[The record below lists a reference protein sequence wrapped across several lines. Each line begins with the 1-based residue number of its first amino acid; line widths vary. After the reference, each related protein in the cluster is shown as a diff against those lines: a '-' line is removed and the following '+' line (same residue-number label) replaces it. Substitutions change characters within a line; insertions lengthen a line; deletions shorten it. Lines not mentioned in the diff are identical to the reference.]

1 LQIFKSQLLIIAK
14 NSIMN
19 QQDFLQKIEDIIPA
33 NTSLVN
39 ELCDILDLSMDS
51 AYRRIRG
58 ATQLNI
64 SEISTL
70 CKHYRISFDVF
81 DDMDLDNVTF
91 SFYNVDYKMSSFEL
105 YLQNMLRD
113 LKIIRNSKNPS
124 IQYACEDI
132 PIFYNYKYP
141 ALRAFKIY
149 YWMEAIL
156 NKNIN
161 SEPFSIEVIPP
172 SIQNIASEVFDAY
185 LNIPSLEIWTD
196 TTYLSVIKQI
206 QYFYESGKFRSNQDV
221 LDVLDDL
228 KKLLSDIQIQA
239 EVGAKIAG
247 SSADSGLKAPFELFI
262 SDVEIGNNCVL
273 VDLGTTKAVYL
284 GHLSFNTIST
294 MNKQYCQLTTDWFNN
309 LLRKSQPVS
318 KVSEKIRFRYFKQAI
333 DRINM
338 FRDSIQ

>member
-1 LQIFKSQLLIIAK
+1 
-14 NSIMN
+14 MN
-19 QQDFLQKIEDIIPA
+19 QQDFLQKIEDIIPP

-39 ELCDILDLSMDS
+39 ELCDILEISQDS

-64 SEISTL
+64 SEISAL

-81 DDMDLDNVTF
+81 DDMNLDNVTF
-91 SFYNVDYKMSSFEL
+91 SFYNVDYLMDSFEK

-113 LKIIRNSKNPS
+113 LKIIQNSKAPF
-124 IQYACEDI
+124 IKYACEDI

-141 ALRAFKIY
+141 NLRAFKIY

-156 NKNIN
+156 NKNLDTQ
-161 SEPFSIEVIPP
+161 PFFLEIIPEQ
-172 SIQNIASEVFDAY
+172 IQDLASNILDTY

-206 QYFYESGKFRSNQDV
+206 EYFYEAGKFRSTDDV
-221 LDVLDDL
+221 INVLDDL
-228 KKLLSDIQIQA
+228 YQLISDIQLQA
-239 EVGAKIAG
+239 NIGAKLSG
-247 SSADSGLKAPFELFI
+247 SSVNMGNRAGFELYL

-273 VDLGTTKAVYL
+273 VDLGTTKSVYL

-294 MNKQYCQLTTDWFNN
+294 MNTQYIQLTSDWFNN
-309 LLRKSQPVS
+309 LMRKSQPIS
-318 KVSEKIRFRYFKQAI
+318 KVSEKIRFRYFKTALE
-333 DRINM
+333 RIKELH
-338 FRDSIQ
+338 DSIKN